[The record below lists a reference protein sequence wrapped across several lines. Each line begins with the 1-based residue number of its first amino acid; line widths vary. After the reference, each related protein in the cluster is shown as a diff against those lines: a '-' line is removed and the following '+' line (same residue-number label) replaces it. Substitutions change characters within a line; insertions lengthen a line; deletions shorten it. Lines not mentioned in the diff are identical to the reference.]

1 MFLLFTYQYQLF
13 FPKIKELQN
22 GIGASGETSYKENIK
37 LPVGPNSSSI
47 TITYTKSQNKQWFW
61 VDEWQIDMSRPY
73 MDSEGWQYARNFTK
87 LDVN

>member
-1 MFLLFTYQYQLF
+1 MASALRSS
-13 FPKIKELQN
+13 PKYSAAK
-22 GIGASGETSYKENIK
+22 NIK